1 MPGTRSISTSRR
13 SMVMIPDFTPIIW
26 IWRLFILL
34 IVVDLLLLAAWIL
47 VF

>member
-1 MPGTRSISTSRR
+1 
-13 SMVMIPDFTPIIW
+13 MIPDFTPIIW